1 MALRRLQ
8 KEYRDISKEPNESI
22 SAAPLNEADMFTW
35 GGTVRGPQG
44 TPYEGGLFHLNI
56 HFPTDYPF
64 KPPKVTFITKVYHPN
79 VNTDGGICLDILKD
93 EWTPALSI
101 PHVLLSISALMAE
114 PNPDHPLV
122 PDVAQLYKQ
131 DKKAFEE
138 KAREWTKQY
147 AQ

>member
-8 KEYRDISKEPNESI
+8 KEFRDLTKEPHESI
-22 SAAPLNEADMFTW
+22 SAAPIAESDMFKW
-35 GGTVRGPQG
+35 RGTVRGPEG
-44 TPYEGGLFHLNI
+44 TPYEGGLFHLDI
-56 HFPTDYPF
+56 YFPTDYPF
-64 KPPKVTFITKVYHPN
+64 KPPKVTFITKIYHPN

-93 EWTPALSI
+93 EWTPALSL
-101 PHVLLSISALMAE
+101 PQVLLSISALMAE

-131 DKKAFEE
+131 DKKGFES
-138 KAREWTKQY
+138 KAREWTAQY